1 MGRDKANIRFR
12 RKPLWQNQLALLR
25 NLNPAEIFVS
35 ARVDPSWRP
44 NDVRFVA
51 DASPSRG
58 PVSGLAASL
67 DRMKTSHLLAL
78 AIDMPWMSETY
89 LESLCGRVEPGRGV
103 VPMIAGRAEP
113 LAAIYP
119 QETAI
124 EFRHALTG
132 SDFSLRS
139 LVHDLVA
146 IGKLL
151 PISVTEQEKR
161 FFLNVNAPSD
171 LPNEELIERIS

>member
-1 MGRDKANIRFR
+1 MGRDKANVRFR
-12 RKPLWQNQLALLR
+12 GKLLWQNQLALLR
-25 NLNPAEIFVS
+25 KLNPTEIFVS

-44 NDVRFVA
+44 NDVRFIA

-67 DRMKTSHLLAL
+67 DQMKTSHLLAL
-78 AIDMPWMSETY
+78 AIDMPWMNKTY
-89 LESLCGRVEPGRGV
+89 LESLCGQVEPGWGV
-103 VPMIAGRAEP
+103 VPRIAERAEP

-119 QETAI
+119 QETAT

-132 SDFSLRS
+132 NDFSLQS

-146 IGKLL
+146 TGKLR
-151 PISVTEQEKR
+151 PISVAAREER

-171 LPNEELIERIS
+171 LPNQSS